1 MYGLVSRHGRLSTS
15 RYSLSRSPRRILRA
29 VNRLLTV
36 IAAGSTVAVLG
47 SAPASAQTSPSTPV
61 RTYVVHRLGDFGHGT
76 LRAAINFANSRSRRS
91 VTVISFAVR
100 GVIRLTRPLP
110 AIGRTTILDGYSA
123 PNYVA
128 GGRPGVEV
136 DFNDHPGFRFAG
148 GSTGSRL
155 RGLAVDDASGAG
167 ISLYGNSITISA
179 SYIGLDLSG
188 RPFGNHGDGLYVSR
202 RSIRDQIGLNDALV
216 SGAVANVISA
226 NDGSGIV
233 LDGSSRDSIVANR
246 IGTNAGGTAAL
257 GNRRG
262 GLRLISG
269 AHGNTIGGPVFVD
282 SATGQ
287 VNDPTGDKGQE
298 TPVFVVPPLGNLIS
312 GNRGTGVAIAA
323 GSYRNLMEGNFVGT
337 TADGD
342 GALGNSGDGVWIDH
356 ASRNSL
362 IGCKFRNS
370 PFVYYNVVS
379 ANRGNGL
386 RVTDSDG
393 TVVQGNFFGVGANNT
408 TILGNRQDGL
418 LVDGTSANTQVGGVI
433 PLGNAAAG
441 NFRNGIEVAGQA
453 RGFTTFNTFGGLL
466 PFKGAAPN
474 HGNGLLVTSTGGNNL
489 ARTNVF
495 SGNRG
500 NGIELAGNARGVSID
515 PDIAGLNTKG
525 TGLLSNGGD
534 GLLITG
540 NAHAN
545 VIGGNL
551 RSVIHQNT
559 FSGNKGFGV
568 VISGRAHGNVMFGSF
583 IGTAITGKTA
593 LGNSRGGVLISG
605 RAHGNVI
612 GIRRNLISGNTGNGV
627 TLLLGT
633 FANRVIRNF
642 IGLSKFRQP
651 LPNSERPVVN
661 RGRGN
666 IIRGNLTGSG
676 PR

>member
-1 MYGLVSRHGRLSTS
+1 
-15 RYSLSRSPRRILRA
+15 

-36 IAAGSTVAVLG
+36 TVLVAAAIVPVTS
-47 SAPASAQTSPSTPV
+47 ASAQSRPSTPV
-61 RTYVVHRLGDFGHGT
+61 RTVVVHRLGDSGHGT
-76 LRAAINFANSRSRRS
+76 LRAAINFANSRPRRG
-91 VTVISFAVR
+91 VTIISFAVR

-110 AIGRTTILDGYSA
+110 AIARTTILDGFSA

-128 GGRPGVEV
+128 GGRPVVEV

-148 GSTGSRL
+148 GSTRSEL
-155 RGLAVDDASGAG
+155 RGLAVDDAGGAG
-167 ISLYGNSITISA
+167 ISLYANAITINA

-202 RSIRDQIGLNDALV
+202 RSIRDQIGLNDNLV
-216 SGAVANVISA
+216 SGALANVISA

-233 LDGSSRDSIVANR
+233 LDGSSRNSIVANR
-246 IGTNAGGTAAL
+246 IGTNAGGTVAL
-257 GNRRG
+257 GNRRD
-262 GLRLISG
+262 GLRLING
-269 AHGNTIGGPVFVD
+269 AHDNTIGGRVFVD

-287 VNDPTGDKGQE
+287 VNDPTGDKGQT
-298 TPVFVVPPLGNLIS
+298 TPVFVVPPLGNLVS
-312 GNRGTGVAIAA
+312 GNGRRGVVIAA
-323 GSYRNLMEGNFVGT
+323 GSHRNLMEGNFVGT

-342 GALGNSGDGVWIDH
+342 AGLGNAGDGVWIDH
-356 ASRNSL
+356 ASQNSL
-362 IGCKFRNS
+362 IGCKFRNN

-386 RVTDSDG
+386 RITDSNG

-408 TILGNRQDGL
+408 TILGDRQDGI

-441 NFRNGIEVAGQA
+441 NFRNGVEVAGRA
-453 RGFTTFNTFGGLL
+453 RGFETFNTFGGLL

-474 HGNGLLVTSTGGNNL
+474 HDNGLLVTSTGGNNL

-500 NGIELAGNARGVSID
+500 NGIELTGNARGVTID
-515 PDIAGLNTKG
+515 PDIVGLNTRG

-534 GLLITG
+534 GLLIAG

-568 VISGRAHGNVMFGSF
+568 VITGRAHGNVMFGSF
-583 IGTAITGKTA
+583 VGTAINGKTA
-593 LGNSRGGVLISG
+593 LGNGRGGLLISG
-605 RAHGNVI
+605 SAHGNLI
-612 GIRRNLISGNTGNGV
+612 GVHRNLISGNTGNGV
-627 TLLLGT
+627 TLGART
-633 FANRVIRNF
+633 FANRVVHNV
-642 IGLSKFRQP
+642 IGLNVLLQRLF
-651 LPNSERPVVN
+651 NSGRPVVD
-661 RGRGN
+661 RGRRN
-666 IIRGNLTGSG
+666 IVRRNLVAGG